1 MRQAL
6 LQTTQQLPCTIVLI
20 EVLDMLAAASY
31 V

>member
-6 LQTTQQLPCTIVLI
+6 LQTQQLPCTIVLI
-20 EVLDMLAAASY
+20 EVLDMLAAVSY